1 MRIALFT
8 PYSPEMGGGSV
19 QLRSHLAQLP
29 QLNVEW
35 YYLAPSKVPGGRR
48 HWLGRTLTPSQ
59 LFMDF
64 CSRGGILPGSREAVR
79 KIVTRMDADLYWIV
93 AHYEGISV
101 ADELLSIGKPV
112 HLTVHDEPLAMLIR
126 SRRFRPLW
134 PFMSRVFA
142 RVLRGARSVDV
153 TSTKM
158 RDYFRQEY
166 GVECFALY
174 KYLPE
179 LPNVTFQPSPGTL
192 TVGHIGSLYH
202 PDRFRAFLL
211 GARSYAAS
219 RNRSL
224 KVVRIGDSPQ
234 MSKIASENLAAFET
248 DGELLEEDAL
258 PVLARCDFVY
268 AMYPDGFRFQGFRKT
283 SLPIK
288 LSTYIQAQRPI
299 FAHTP
304 ADSGLA
310 ELISKH
316 AVGVVCTS
324 DREADIQKAIEEILN
339 ARIARENFESIRSD
353 LMGPHQLEQLRA
365 ALGEGKATRA
375 NADATNSVA
384 NSQRY

>member
-29 QLNVEW
+29 GLNVEW
-35 YYLAPSKVPGGRR
+35 YYLAPSKMPGARR
-48 HWLGRTLTPSQ
+48 HWLGPPLPPSQ
-59 LFMDF
+59 LFTDF
-64 CSRGGILPGSREAVR
+64 FGRSRILPGSREAVR
-79 KIVTRMDADLYWIV
+79 KIVAQIDADLYWIV
-93 AHYEGISV
+93 AHYEGISI

-134 PFMSRVFA
+134 PLMSLVFA
-142 RVLRGARSVDV
+142 RVLRSARSVDV

-158 RDYFRQEY
+158 RDYFQLKY

-179 LPNVTFQPSPGTL
+179 LPNVNFQPSPETL

-219 RNRSL
+219 RGRSL
-224 KVVRIGDSPQ
+224 KVVRIGDSPE
-234 MSKIASENLAAFET
+234 MSKVVSENIATFENY
-248 DGELLEEDAL
+248 GELLEPDAL
-258 PVLARCDFVY
+258 PVLAKCDFVY
-268 AMYPDGFRFQGFRKT
+268 AMYPSGFRFQGFRRT

-304 ADSGLA
+304 PDSGLA
-310 ELISKH
+310 ELIRKH
-316 AVGVVCTS
+316 GVGVVCTS
-324 DREADIQKAIEEILN
+324 DREMDIQIAIQETLN
-339 ARIARENFESIRSD
+339 ARITKANFECICND
-353 LMGPHQLEQLRA
+353 LMGPHQLDQLRA
-365 ALGEGKATRA
+365 ALNGERVTQPKADDAKRA
-375 NADATNSVA
+375 A
-384 NSQRY
+384 NRWS